1 MARAETMDEKYLVV
15 DHLIKWF
22 GSDRAVDDVSFSIE
36 KGKFLT
42 LLGPSGCGK
51 TTTLMSIA
59 GLHTIDSGE
68 IRVGDVIYTSREK
81 KYFWRRKKEILE
93 WFSRVM
99 QFGPI

>member
-1 MARAETMDEKYLVV
+1 MARAETRDENYLVV

-81 KYFWRRKKEILE
+81 KIFLYKIQNISLLFTKCLMRLL
-93 WFSRVM
+93 
-99 QFGPI
+99 

>member
-59 GLHTIDSGE
+59 GLHSIAVS
-68 IRVGDVIYTSREK
+68 YTHLTLPTTP
-81 KYFWRRKKEILE
+81 Y
-93 WFSRVM
+93 V
-99 QFGPI
+99 

>member
-51 TTTLMSIA
+51 TTTLMN
-59 GLHTIDSGE
+59 L
-68 IRVGDVIYTSREK
+68 
-81 KYFWRRKKEILE
+81 
-93 WFSRVM
+93 
-99 QFGPI
+99 QFYLDLALLAKQQLL

>member
-68 IRVGDVIYTSREK
+68 IRVGYVIYTSR
-81 KYFWRRKKEILE
+81 
-93 WFSRVM
+93 
-99 QFGPI
+99 

>member
-42 LLGPSGCGK
+42 LLGPSGCG
-51 TTTLMSIA
+51 
-59 GLHTIDSGE
+59 
-68 IRVGDVIYTSREK
+68 
-81 KYFWRRKKEILE
+81 
-93 WFSRVM
+93 
-99 QFGPI
+99 